1 MGKLEFAWNWCTLS
15 SFHQFSVTPTWWW
28 MKVKGLT
35 HTHHIFK
42 TVDSK
47 PGTRFW
53 STWRVWVED
62 RCKAPRKGSCLTTR
76 RPYNTFDILSC
87 WLLHI
92 HAYPHGISADSTDRG
107 QLRCKPFEAGSI
119 TWIWVA
125 AFGETGD
132 WFEVGDLDFC
142 GIHFPYICHKFSM
155 VVLADKRLLVLN
167 CSFPSVLVMIIQIDL
182 SLILVQFFGM
192 IQRVDLRSL

>member
-1 MGKLEFAWNWCTLS
+1 MTGLSWRSVQGTQKRLLFDNSKTL
-15 SFHQFSVTPTWWW
+15 QY
-28 MKVKGLT
+28 
-35 HTHHIFK
+35 
-42 TVDSK
+42 
-47 PGTRFW
+47 FW
-53 STWRVWVED
+53 HFE
-62 RCKAPRKGSCLTTR
+62 
-76 RPYNTFDILSC
+76 
-87 WLLHI
+87 LLI
-92 HAYPHGISADSTDRG
+92 VAYPHGISADSTDRG

-142 GIHFPYICHKFSM
+142 GIHFPYIYICHKFSM